1 MQRWKN
7 KANDMRLVVMTVL
20 TIDVF
25 ILQVDLF
32 RLHFVSAF
40 YTNISTH
47 SLTKKRKKKN
57 NNTVHRVKS

>member
-47 SLTKKRKKKN
+47 SLTKKKEKKK
-57 NNTVHRVKS
+57 